1 MPWAALP
8 PIGTRLHGIE
18 RHTDCPSSGY
28 AVRHRADGKRAAAWV
43 FPDRADD
50 GRRDHGRARRHRHPD
65 EQQLDPLHQGERRRA
80 RPLQRDRGD
89 EDAGRGQVHAR
100 ASLRRSHRPQLLH
113 PDLYQDCD
121 HGMSDGQR
129 VVHGRR
135 HQFAGLDGVV
145 RLREHTGGSAE
156 HANHDRTGGQLHDDR
171 GDAGRRGQ
179 YRVRD
184 LQFPRHS
191 HQRHRQRQPD
201 EQRCDL
207 RDRRHVGLRHHRGR
221 DRVHPDVALQQLRD
235 AAMET
240 AVTRIQ
246 AGGEQGTTLLE
257 VLVASALL
265 VTLMAGLMS
274 LAGLAI
280 STTENQGHLAARTT
294 EYAQD
299 KMEQLMALAYTDQV
313 SDTRVFP
320 AATAGGTGLK
330 PGGNSS
336 ASSPVDK
343 YVDYLDQSGN
353 LCGSA
358 AASCVA
364 PTGTTPPTGW
374 FYQRVWQVA
383 DSTNDGTLPTGLKR
397 ITVTATI
404 SKGFGGA
411 MKATS
416 TLAVLKTNPF

>member
-1 MPWAALP
+1 
-8 PIGTRLHGIE
+8 
-18 RHTDCPSSGY
+18 
-28 AVRHRADGKRAAAWV
+28 
-43 FPDRADD
+43 
-50 GRRDHGRARRHRHPD
+50 
-65 EQQLDPLHQGERRRA
+65 
-80 RPLQRDRGD
+80 
-89 EDAGRGQVHAR
+89 
-100 ASLRRSHRPQLLH
+100 
-113 PDLYQDCD
+113 
-121 HGMSDGQR
+121 
-129 VVHGRR
+129 
-135 HQFAGLDGVV
+135 
-145 RLREHTGGSAE
+145 
-156 HANHDRTGGQLHDDR
+156 
-171 GDAGRRGQ
+171 
-179 YRVRD
+179 
-184 LQFPRHS
+184 
-191 HQRHRQRQPD
+191 
-201 EQRCDL
+201 
-207 RDRRHVGLRHHRGR
+207 
-221 DRVHPDVALQQLRD
+221 
-235 AAMET
+235 MET

-330 PGGNSS
+330 PGGNS
-336 ASSPVDK
+336 
-343 YVDYLDQSGN
+343 
-353 LCGSA
+353 CGSA